1 MLGQRLA
8 ESRKRAG
15 LKQVELATALGKR
28 YDHTVISAVEH
39 NRSSLRLDGL
49 TQAAHVLKVSVD
61 YLLGL
66 TDDPTPSVE
75 REETLDQLRTQVD
88 ELSAKLLP
96 EPAFPAAE
104 LLHQEADPELA
115 WVGKYGVLGSAGP
128 GAFVDSEHV
137 VKQIGFRRDWLR
149 KKGLNPA
156 KCSVIDVHGYSMEPT
171 LHHGAMILI
180 DHQRTR
186 RLENRIFAVRSDD
199 GPLIKRLMHDNHH
212 WLLVSDNKEYKPVK
226 WPREAVVIGQ
236 VMWTG
241 RTL

>member
-1 MLGQRLA
+1 MLGDRMA
-8 ESRKRAG
+8 ASRKRAG
-15 LKQVELATALGKR
+15 LTQVELAVALGDR
-28 YDHTVISAVEH
+28 YDRAMISMVETK
-39 NRSSLRLDGL
+39 RSGLLLDGA
-49 TQAAHVLKVSVD
+49 TKAAQALNVSLD
-61 YLLGL
+61 YLVGL

-88 ELSAKLLP
+88 ELSAKPLP

-186 RLENRIFAVRSDD
+186 RLKNRIFAVRSDD

-212 WLLVSDNKEYKPVK
+212 WLLVSDNEEYKPVK

>member
-1 MLGQRLA
+1 MRFEGVVNA
-8 ESRKRAG
+8 ARA
-15 LKQVELATALGKR
+15 L
-28 YDHTVISAVEH
+28 
-39 NRSSLRLDGL
+39 N
-49 TQAAHVLKVSVD
+49 VSID
-61 YLLGL
+61 YLAGL

-75 REETLDQLRTQVD
+75 REETLDQLQAQVD
-88 ELSAKLLP
+88 ELSAKPLP
-96 EPAFPAAE
+96 EPAEPKVLPAAE

-156 KCSVIDVHGYSMEPT
+156 KCSVIDVHGDSMEPT

-186 RLENRIFAVRSDD
+186 RLKNRIFAVRSDD

-212 WLLVSDNKEYKPVK
+212 WLLVSDNEEYKPVK

>member
-1 MLGQRLA
+1 MFGERLA
-8 ESRKRAG
+8 ESRKRAN
-15 LKQVELATALGKR
+15 LSQFEF
-28 YDHTVISAVEH
+28 AVEIGCDRTLVTH
-39 NRSSLRLDGL
+39 AEANRTGLSADRWVKAADVLGVSIDYLAGL
-49 TQAAHVLKVSVD
+49 TE
-61 YLLGL
+61 
-66 TDDPTPSVE
+66 DPKPSAE
-75 REETLDQLRTQVD
+75 REETLDQLRAQVD
-88 ELSAKLLP
+88 ELSAKSLP
-96 EPAFPAAE
+96 FPAAE

-156 KCSVIDVHGYSMEPT
+156 KCSVIDVNGDSMEPT

-180 DHQRTR
+180 DHQRNR
-186 RLENRIFAVRSDD
+186 RLKNRIFAVRSDD

-212 WLLVSDNKEYKPVK
+212 WLLVSDNEEYKPVK

>member
-1 MLGQRLA
+1 MLGERLA
-8 ESRKRAG
+8 TSRKRAG
-15 LKQVELATALGKR
+15 LAQIELAVELGERYNQQMISNVENGRSALL
-28 YDHTVISAVEH
+28 Y
-39 NRSSLRLDGL
+39 DGL
-49 TQAAHVLKVSVD
+49 VKAAKTLNVSID
-61 YLLGL
+61 YLAGL
-66 TDDPTPSVE
+66 TDDP
-75 REETLDQLRTQVD
+75 
-88 ELSAKLLP
+88 A
-96 EPAFPAAE
+96 PAAE
-104 LLHQEADPELA
+104 LAHQEADPELA
-115 WVGKYGVLGSAGP
+115 WVGKYSVLGSAGP

-156 KCSVIDVHGYSMEPT
+156 KCSVIDVHGDSMEPT

-180 DHQRTR
+180 DHQRAR
-186 RLENRIFAVRSDD
+186 RLKNRIFAVRSDD

-212 WLLVSDNKEYKPVK
+212 WLLVSDNEEYKPVK

>member
-1 MLGQRLA
+1 MFGERLA
-8 ESRKRAG
+8 ESRKRAN
-15 LKQVELATALGKR
+15 LSQFEF
-28 YDHTVISAVEH
+28 AVEIDCDRTLVTH
-39 NRSSLRLDGL
+39 AEANRIGL
-49 TQAAHVLKVSVD
+49 SVD
-61 YLLGL
+61 RWVKAADVLGVSIDYLAGL
-66 TDDPTPSVE
+66 TDAPKPSAE
-75 REETLDQLRTQVD
+75 REERLNQLEAQVD
-88 ELSAKLLP
+88 ELSAKSLP
-96 EPAFPAAE
+96 FPAAE

-156 KCSVIDVHGYSMEPT
+156 KCSVIDVHGHSMEPT

-180 DHQRTR
+180 DHQRAR
-186 RLENRIFAVRSDD
+186 RLKNRIFAVRSDD

-212 WLLVSDNKEYKPVK
+212 WLLVSDNEEYKPVK

>member
-1 MLGQRLA
+1 MLGERLA
-8 ESRKRAG
+8 TSRKRAG
-15 LKQVELATALGKR
+15 LAQIELAVELGERYNQQMISNVENGRSALL
-28 YDHTVISAVEH
+28 Y
-39 NRSSLRLDGL
+39 DGL
-49 TQAAHVLKVSVD
+49 VKAAKTLNVSID
-61 YLLGL
+61 YLAGL
-66 TDDPTPSVE
+66 TEDPTPSI
-75 REETLDQLRTQVD
+75 
-88 ELSAKLLP
+88 ELA
-96 EPAFPAAE
+96 
-104 LLHQEADPELA
+104 HQEAEPELA

-156 KCSVIDVHGYSMEPT
+156 KCSVIDVHGDSMEPT

-186 RLENRIFAVRSDD
+186 RLKNRIFAVRSDD

-212 WLLVSDNKEYKPVK
+212 WLLVSDNEEYKPVK

>member
-1 MLGQRLA
+1 MIG
-8 ESRKRAG
+8 
-15 LKQVELATALGKR
+15 
-28 YDHTVISAVEH
+28 HVEH
-39 NRSSLRLDGL
+39 NRSALRYDGL
-49 TQAAHVLKVSVD
+49 VKAAKTLNVSID
-61 YLLGL
+61 YLAGL
-66 TDDPTPSVE
+66 TDDPKPSAE
-75 REETLDQLRTQVD
+75 REERLNQLEAQVD
-88 ELSAKLLP
+88 ELSAKSLP
-96 EPAFPAAE
+96 FPAAE

-156 KCSVIDVHGYSMEPT
+156 KCSVIDVNGDSMEPT

-180 DHQRTR
+180 DHQRNR

-212 WLLVSDNKEYKPVK
+212 WLLVSDNEEYKPVK

>member
-1 MLGQRLA
+1 MLGKRLV
-8 ESRKRAG
+8 ESRKQVG
-15 LKQVELATALGKR
+15 LAQVDLATALGDR
-28 YDHTVISAVEH
+28 YDQAMISRVE
-39 NRSSLRLDGL
+39 SGKKSLRFDGVIK
-49 TQAAHVLKVSVD
+49 AARVLGVSID
-61 YLLGL
+61 YLAGL
-66 TDDPTPSVE
+66 TDDP
-75 REETLDQLRTQVD
+75 
-88 ELSAKLLP
+88 A
-96 EPAFPAAE
+96 PAAE
-104 LLHQEADPELA
+104 LAHQEADPELA

-156 KCSVIDVHGYSMEPT
+156 KCSVIDVHGDSMEPT

-186 RLENRIFAVRSDD
+186 RLKNRIFAVRSGD
-199 GPLIKRLMHDNHH
+199 GPLIKRLTHDNHH

>member
-1 MLGQRLA
+1 MHEPSIGVLTTPCQQIFAVNFNVVIGERLA
-8 ESRKRAG
+8 ESRRRAG
-15 LKQVELATALGKR
+15 LSQFQLAVELGSR
-28 YDHTVISAVEH
+28 YDRTVISKVEH
-39 NRSSLRLDGL
+39 NHSALLADGL
-49 TQAAHVLKVSVD
+49 MKAAETLRVSVD

-66 TDDPTPSVE
+66 TDDP
-75 REETLDQLRTQVD
+75 
-88 ELSAKLLP
+88 A
-96 EPAFPAAE
+96 PAAE

-156 KCSVIDVHGYSMEPT
+156 KCSVIDVHGDSMEPT

-180 DHQRTR
+180 DHQRNR
-186 RLENRIFAVRSDD
+186 RLKNRIFAVRSDD
-199 GPLIKRLMHDNHH
+199 GPLIKRLMHDNHY

>member
-1 MLGQRLA
+1 MGVEVVGRRIQEARRLRRLSQLQLAAKIGNYTRPMISMIERGRSGMSAENLLAAAKVLG
-8 ESRKRAG
+8 
-15 LKQVELATALGKR
+15 
-28 YDHTVISAVEH
+28 
-39 NRSSLRLDGL
+39 
-49 TQAAHVLKVSVD
+49 VSTD
-61 YLLGL
+61 YLYSL
-66 TDDPTPSVE
+66 TDDP
-75 REETLDQLRTQVD
+75 
-88 ELSAKLLP
+88 A
-96 EPAFPAAE
+96 PAAE

-156 KCSVIDVHGYSMEPT
+156 KCSVIDVHGDSMEPT

-180 DHQRTR
+180 DHQRAR
-186 RLENRIFAVRSDD
+186 RLKNRIFAVRSDD

-212 WLLVSDNKEYKPVK
+212 WLLVSDNEEYKPVK

>member
-1 MLGQRLA
+1 MLGERLA
-8 ESRKRAG
+8 TSRKRAG
-15 LKQVELATALGKR
+15 LAQIELAVELGERYNQQMISNVENGRSALL
-28 YDHTVISAVEH
+28 Y
-39 NRSSLRLDGL
+39 DGL
-49 TQAAHVLKVSVD
+49 VKAAKTLNVSID
-61 YLLGL
+61 YLAGL
-66 TDDPTPSVE
+66 TDDPAPAT
-75 REETLDQLRTQVD
+75 
-88 ELSAKLLP
+88 ELA
-96 EPAFPAAE
+96 
-104 LLHQEADPELA
+104 HQEGDPELA

-128 GAFVDSEHV
+128 GAFVDREHV

-156 KCSVIDVHGYSMEPT
+156 KCSVIDVHGDSMEPT

-186 RLENRIFAVRSDD
+186 RLKNRVFAVRSDD

-212 WLLVSDNKEYKPVK
+212 WLLVSDNEEYKPVK

>member
-1 MLGQRLA
+1 MLGERLLTA
-8 ESRKRAG
+8 RRRAG
-15 LKQVELATALGKR
+15 LAQVELAVALGDR
-28 YDHTVISAVEH
+28 YDHSVISAVEH

-49 TQAAHVLKVSVD
+49 ARAAHALKVSSD

-66 TDDPTPSVE
+66 TDDP
-75 REETLDQLRTQVD
+75 
-88 ELSAKLLP
+88 A
-96 EPAFPAAE
+96 PAAE

-156 KCSVIDVHGYSMEPT
+156 KCSVIDVNGDSMEPT

-180 DHQRTR
+180 DHQRAR
-186 RLENRIFAVRSDD
+186 RLKNRIFAVRSDD

-212 WLLVSDNKEYKPVK
+212 WLLVSDNEEYKPVK

>member
-1 MLGQRLA
+1 M
-8 ESRKRAG
+8 
-15 LKQVELATALGKR
+15 
-28 YDHTVISAVEH
+28 ISHVEH
-39 NRSSLRLDGL
+39 NRAALLADGL
-49 TQAAHVLKVSVD
+49 IKAAETLRVSVD

-66 TDDPTPSVE
+66 TDDPTPSTE
-75 REETLDQLRTQVD
+75 LREQVD
-88 ELSAKLLP
+88 ELSAKPLP
-96 EPAFPAAE
+96 EPAGPKALPFPAAE
-104 LLHQEADPELA
+104 LAHQEADPELA

-156 KCSVIDVHGYSMEPT
+156 KCSVIDVHGDSMEPT

-180 DHQRTR
+180 DHQRNR
-186 RLENRIFAVRSDD
+186 RLENRIFAVRYDD

-212 WLLVSDNKEYKPVK
+212 WLLVSDNEEYKPVK

>member
-1 MLGQRLA
+1 MLGDRLA
-8 ESRKRAG
+8 ASRKRAG
-15 LKQVELATALGKR
+15 LTQVELAVALGDR
-28 YDHTVISAVEH
+28 YDRAMISMVETK
-39 NRSSLRLDGL
+39 RSGLLLDGA
-49 TQAAHVLKVSVD
+49 TKAAQALNVSLD
-61 YLLGL
+61 YLVGL
-66 TDDPTPSVE
+66 TDDP
-75 REETLDQLRTQVD
+75 
-88 ELSAKLLP
+88 A
-96 EPAFPAAE
+96 PAAE
-104 LLHQEADPELA
+104 LAHQEADPELA

-156 KCSVIDVHGYSMEPT
+156 KCSVIDVNGDSMEPT

-180 DHQRTR
+180 DHQRNR

-212 WLLVSDNKEYKPVK
+212 WLLVSDNEEYKPMK

>member
-1 MLGQRLA
+1 MFGERLA
-8 ESRKRAG
+8 ESRKRAN
-15 LKQVELATALGKR
+15 LSQFEF
-28 YDHTVISAVEH
+28 AVEIGCDRTLVTH
-39 NRSSLRLDGL
+39 AEANRIGLSADRWVKAADVLGVSIDYLAGL
-49 TQAAHVLKVSVD
+49 TE
-61 YLLGL
+61 
-66 TDDPTPSVE
+66 DPKPSAE
-75 REETLDQLRTQVD
+75 REERLNQLEAQVD
-88 ELSAKLLP
+88 ELSAKSLP
-96 EPAFPAAE
+96 FPAAE

-156 KCSVIDVHGYSMEPT
+156 KCSVIDVNGDSMEPT

-180 DHQRTR
+180 DHQRAR
-186 RLENRIFAVRSDD
+186 RLKNRIFAVRSDD

-212 WLLVSDNKEYKPVK
+212 WLLVSDNEEYKPVK

>member
-1 MLGQRLA
+1 MVNGKTGILLPTLREVATELGVP
-8 ESRKRAG
+8 AG
-15 LKQVELATALGKR
+15 LL
-28 YDHTVISAVEH
+28 
-39 NRSSLRLDGL
+39 
-49 TQAAHVLKVSVD
+49 VD
-61 YLLGL
+61 PQNG
-66 TDDPTPSVE
+66 TDDP
-75 REETLDQLRTQVD
+75 
-88 ELSAKLLP
+88 A
-96 EPAFPAAE
+96 PAAE

-128 GAFVDSEHV
+128 GAVVDSEHV

>member
-1 MLGQRLA
+1 MQA
-8 ESRKRAG
+8 
-15 LKQVELATALGKR
+15 ELAAALGKR
-28 YDHTVISAVEH
+28 YDQSVISKVER
-39 NRSSLRLDGL
+39 NISALLADGL
-49 TQAAHVLKVSVD
+49 VKAAETLHVSVD
-61 YLLGL
+61 YLTGL
-66 TDDPTPSVE
+66 TDDPTPSADL
-75 REETLDQLRTQVD
+75 REQVD
-88 ELSAKLLP
+88 ELSAKPLP

-104 LLHQEADPELA
+104 LAHQEADPELA

-180 DHQRTR
+180 DHQRVR
-186 RLENRIFAVRSDD
+186 RLKNRIFAVRSDD

-212 WLLVSDNKEYKPVK
+212 WLLVSDNEGYAPVK

>member
-1 MLGQRLA
+1 M
-8 ESRKRAG
+8 
-15 LKQVELATALGKR
+15 
-28 YDHTVISAVEH
+28 ISKVEH
-39 NRSSLRLDGL
+39 NHSGLLADGL
-49 TQAAHVLKVSVD
+49 MKAAETLHVSVD
-61 YLLGL
+61 YLVGL

-88 ELSAKLLP
+88 ELSAKPLP
-96 EPAFPAAE
+96 EPAEPKVLPAAE

-180 DHQRTR
+180 DHQRVR
-186 RLENRIFAVRSDD
+186 RLKNRIFAVRSDD

-212 WLLVSDNKEYKPVK
+212 WLLVSDNEEYKPVK

>member
-1 MLGQRLA
+1 MFGERLA
-8 ESRKRAG
+8 ESRKRAN
-15 LKQVELATALGKR
+15 LSQFEFAVELGCDRTLVTHAEANRIGLSADRWVKAADVLG
-28 YDHTVISAVEH
+28 
-39 NRSSLRLDGL
+39 
-49 TQAAHVLKVSVD
+49 VSID
-61 YLLGL
+61 YLAGL
-66 TDDPTPSVE
+66 TDDPTPSTE
-75 REETLDQLRTQVD
+75 LREQVD
-88 ELSAKLLP
+88 ELSAKPLP
-96 EPAFPAAE
+96 EPAGPKALPFPAAE
-104 LLHQEADPELA
+104 LLHQEADPELS

-156 KCSVIDVHGYSMEPT
+156 KCSVIDVHGDSMEPT

-186 RLENRIFAVRSDD
+186 RLKNRIFAVRSGD